1 MALAIVHSR
10 ALVGSGAPAVTVEVH
25 LANGLPS
32 FQIVGLPDAEVRES
46 RERVR
51 AALQQAGFH
60 CPTRRITVN
69 LAPADLPKRS
79 GRLDLPIALGILVAS
94 DQLPAGMLN
103 QLECVGELSLSG
115 ELRAGGRGA
124 LAIALANRRDPAGRA
139 LLLPHHDADEARLA
153 QTVLSR
159 VDPMG
164 ASNPP
169 RAGLPAPIVGLGSLA
184 DAARFLRGEFGASSP
199 PGPVTSP
206 WPPNAPNAPYA
217 PYPPGLAG
225 MGAAN
230 TLLGPEDVDLADVR
244 GQCAAKRAL
253 EIAAAGGHALLLSG
267 PPGAGKSMLAHRLAS
282 ILPPMT
288 DGEAL
293 ESAALASLAGA
304 FDPRNFGRR
313 PVRSPHHS
321 ATMAA
326 LIGGGQDP
334 RPGEIS
340 LAHHGLLFL
349 DELLEWRPTTLDAL
363 REPIE
368 TGSVQIARAGRRAQ
382 FPARFQ
388 LIAATNP
395 CPCGF
400 LGTPRC
406 ACASD
411 RIQRYRARLS
421 APLLDRID
429 LCVNVAAQAP
439 AALLAARTGESSR
452 SVRERVTRARQRQA
466 HRQTVPNAW
475 LSPTAL
481 DQHCHTSDEA
491 RALLAQSTTRLGLSG
506 RGVHRVLRVARSIA
520 DLAQRDGLEFEHV
533 AEAIALRIPTPAQGA

>member
-169 RAGLPAPIVGLGSLA
+169 TAGLPAPIVGLGSLA

-206 WPPNAPNAPYA
+206 WPPNAPNAPC
-217 PYPPGLAG
+217 PPGLAG

>member
-60 CPTRRITVN
+60 FPTRRITVN

-94 DQLPAGMLN
+94 DQLPAGALN

-164 ASNPP
+164 TSNTPT
-169 RAGLPAPIVGLGSLA
+169 AGLPAPIVGLGSLA
-184 DAARFLRGEFGASSP
+184 DAARFLRGEFGASSS
-199 PGPVTSP
+199 PGPATSP

-217 PYPPGLAG
+217 PYAPGLAG
-225 MGAAN
+225 MGAA
-230 TLLGPEDVDLADVR
+230 TDPLVPEDLDLADVR

-267 PPGAGKSMLAHRLAS
+267 PPGAGKSMLAQRLAG

-304 FDPRNFGRR
+304 FDPRSFGRR

-363 REPIE
+363 REPLE

-429 LCVNVAAQAP
+429 LCVNVTAQAP
-439 AALLAARTGESSR
+439 AALLAPRTGESSG
-452 SVRERVTRARQRQA
+452 SVRGRVTRARQRQA

-475 LSPTAL
+475 LSPMAL

-520 DLAQRDGLEFEHV
+520 DLAERDRLEFEHV
-533 AEAIALRIPTPAQGA
+533 AEAIALRIPTPASGA

>member
-51 AALQQAGFH
+51 AALQEAGFH
-60 CPTRRITVN
+60 FPTRRITVN

-94 DQLPAGMLN
+94 DQLPAGALN
-103 QLECVGELSLSG
+103 KLECVGELSLSG

-184 DAARFLRGEFGASSP
+184 DAARFLRGEFGASST
-199 PGPVTSP
+199 PGPATSP
-206 WPPNAPNAPYA
+206 LPPCA
-217 PYPPGLAG
+217 PGLAG
-225 MGAAN
+225 MTAASN
-230 TLLGPEDVDLADVR
+230 LLGPELLGPEDVDLADVR

-439 AALLAARTGESSR
+439 AALLAPRTGESSR

-481 DQHCHTSDEA
+481 DQHCHTSDKA

-520 DLAQRDGLEFEHV
+520 DLAERDGLEFEHV
-533 AEAIALRIPTPAQGA
+533 AEAIALRIPTPAKGA

>member
-60 CPTRRITVN
+60 FPTRRITVN

-94 DQLPAGMLN
+94 DQLPAGELPK
-103 QLECVGELSLSG
+103 LECVGELSLSG
-115 ELRAGGRGA
+115 DLRAGGRGA

-139 LLLPHHDADEARLA
+139 LLLPRQDADEARLA
-153 QTVLSR
+153 QTVLAR
-159 VDPMG
+159 ADRLG
-164 ASNPP
+164 PP
-169 RAGLPAPIVGLGSLA
+169 GSLAAGLLAPVVALGSLA
-184 DAARFLRGEFGASSP
+184 DAADFLRGECHAQLAHDRSTSPMSP
-199 PGPVTSP
+199 P
-206 WPPNAPNAPYA
+206 
-217 PYPPGLAG
+217 AG
-225 MGAAN
+225 GVGDRAHE
-230 TLLGPEDVDLADVR
+230 TLDTEDADLADVR
-244 GQCAAKRAL
+244 GQSAAKRAL

-282 ILPPMT
+282 LLPPMT

-304 FDPRNFGRR
+304 FDPRGFGRR

-326 LIGGGQDP
+326 LIGGGHDP

-349 DELLEWRPTTLDAL
+349 DELLEWRPSTLDAL
-363 REPIE
+363 REPLE
-368 TGSVQIARAGRRAQ
+368 TGSVQIARAGRRSQ

-400 LGTPRC
+400 LGTARC
-406 ACASD
+406 TCAAE
-411 RIQRYRARLS
+411 RVLRYRARLS

-439 AALLAARTGESSR
+439 EALLAPRTGESSR
-452 SVRERVTRARQRQA
+452 SVRGRVTRARQRQA

-475 LSPTAL
+475 LSPAAL
-481 DQHCHTSDEA
+481 DQHCMTSGEA
-491 RALLAQSTTRLGLSG
+491 RTLLAQSATRLGLSG
-506 RGVHRVLRVARSIA
+506 RGLHRVLRVARSIA
-520 DLAQRDGLEFEHV
+520 DLAERDQLEFEHV
-533 AEAIALRIPTPAQGA
+533 AEALALRIPVPTGNA